1 MSYFKEYT
9 ESLGSNF
16 SSIKSITNF
25 TNNTD
30 VIGLYAEKLVIEFLK
45 KLVFP
50 LNISTGSIISEED
63 YNNGNKQ
70 LSQIDIIIWD
80 PNPLPPIF
88 HMNEFALIPKK
99 SVLGILEIKKSD
111 YDKGLKDIQDRY
123 DNRSKLLPEHCLN
136 EKYDNFF
143 AIIGVAEYHKINGK
157 NELSKLIENTNNKTH
172 CLVTYNSEKTN
183 FEINHKS
190 VLELINFVG
199 KLKILHKQLLELDNI
214 FEIDISKTGL

>member
-70 LSQIDIIIWD
+70 LSQIDIILASNRYHRRRLSRISVSATVASTGKVAAMACANASTS
-80 PNPLPPIF
+80 PTLKTPLIRTSATPG
-88 HMNEFALIPKK
+88 
-99 SVLGILEIKKSD
+99 STTT
-111 YDKGLKDIQDRY
+111 RR
-123 DNRSKLLPEHCLN
+123 RS
-136 EKYDNFF
+136 
-143 AIIGVAEYHKINGK
+143 A
-157 NELSKLIENTNNKTH
+157 
-172 CLVTYNSEKTN
+172 
-183 FEINHKS
+183 
-190 VLELINFVG
+190 
-199 KLKILHKQLLELDNI
+199 
-214 FEIDISKTGL
+214 